1 MHESL
6 LVLGGV
12 IVGTSFTC
20 IGCYLGAHLVKRTY
34 MEITHPYPEEVIL
47 KLDNEVQPQPLN
59 KPEGYDWDEYDEY
72 LKPPRDEDG
81 GEPEA

>member
-6 LVLGGV
+6 LVLSGV
-12 IVGTSFTC
+12 IIGTVFTC
-20 IGCYLGAHLVKRTY
+20 VSCYLGAFLVKRTY
-34 MEITHPYPEEVIL
+34 MEITNPYPEVLL
-47 KLDNEVQPQPLN
+47 KLDREEEDTPDHS
-59 KPEGYDWDEYDEY
+59 ESYDWDQYDEY

>member
-12 IVGTSFTC
+12 IVGTVFTFV
-20 IGCYLGAHLVKRTY
+20 GCCLGAYLVKSTY
-34 MEITHPYPEEVIL
+34 MEITNPEPQELLLTVDKGI
-47 KLDNEVQPQPLN
+47 DNTT
-59 KPEGYDWDEYDEY
+59 KIKGYDWDEYDDY